1 MVRRRRS
8 LITKKMKRKK
18 KCKWGRGRIKL
29 KSVRR
34 KNLDMMGKVMKIKG
48 MRRKKGGR

>member
-8 LITKKMKRKK
+8 LITNKMKRK

-34 KNLDMMGKVMKIKG
+34 KNLDLMGKVMKIKG